1 MSGNVGT
8 AQASSAR
15 LVPSEH
21 LRSDEAIK
29 VEEKPHILAF
39 IKLSLLIWFVFWTIV
54 MVVGLTM
61 PLIGGV
67 FFLLWLL
74 LAFLPVL
81 IRYRRWRIT
90 YYALSDQRIII
101 GGPGKTFLSK
111 SLVDYNIQRQ
121 MGLTDVNMTRVTGVI
136 MEQPLGGRIF
146 NFGTVIFKTVPTGD
160 IKWYGVKEP
169 ARIRKLIEDIVK
181 SVQSG
186 EYFQQKFTDQFANEA
201 ASQYAK
207 LHQERA
213 FEVAK
218 AVAPPPSV
226 PSNLSAP
233 VTVGNP
239 QMPTANINNYC
250 RQCGNKIQD
259 PTSQFCPKC
268 GMKMT

>member
-1 MSGNVGT
+1 MNGNVGT
-8 AQASSAR
+8 STVHVAR

-21 LRSDEAIK
+21 LRADETIK

-39 IKLSLLIWFVFWTIV
+39 IRLSLIIWFIFWTIV
-54 MVVGLTM
+54 VIALLTV
-61 PLIGGV
+61 PLGGI
-67 FFLLWLL
+67 FFFVWLL
-74 LAFLPVL
+74 LALLPVL
-81 IRYRRWRIT
+81 MRYRRWRIT

-121 MGLTDVNMTRVTGVI
+121 MGLTDVNMTRVTGVV

-146 NFGTVIFKTVPTGD
+146 NFGTVIFNTVPTGA

-169 ARIRKLIEDIVK
+169 ARIRKLVEDIVK

-186 EYFQQKFTDQFANEA
+186 EYFQQKFTDHFANEA
-201 ASQYAK
+201 AAQYAK
-207 LHQERA
+207 IHQDRA

-218 AVAPPPSV
+218 AVSPPPNM
-226 PSNLSAP
+226 PSNLASP
-233 VTVGNP
+233 ITSGNP
-239 QMPTANINNYC
+239 QIPTSTVSAYC

-259 PTSQFCPKC
+259 TTTTQFCPKC
-268 GMKMT
+268 GTKTA